1 MQTRYFPRFPQTM
14 QLASLCW
21 LGASLASAQIT
32 ESPPASA
39 PIPVKDIAVSGQL
52 GEEKAQLTI
61 TANLLERREKKDR
74 PLYTVR
80 VQREIHISN
89 TMLRSH
95 RKITFQ
101 QVQGE
106 LDTVTLGWPGKTW
119 PTRVT
124 GAGLK
129 SWSIRS
135 ANRAEDSNKR
145 VQSKE
150 TQGDVEVEGSKER
163 LRGEADKRQATLLIL
178 QFETPE
184 SEESKEAGKGEAQ
197 PFDSRS
203 VTIETEVEIDRLPFE
218 FPLRGLEFEFPTL
231 SSGEI
236 RLEASSDLAVNV
248 AAADGLIPV
257 VQAESKPLQLSEQ
270 SAREFRFFGRGYRAS
285 VGVRPRDPDALRVV
299 LTQLNIEGR
308 HDEHSLSFQVSATA
322 ATKNP
327 RGARRLLLGGQTA
340 ITKLSLPEDC
350 SVHLESEGYVLHLDR
365 PGSYPVAFEFV
376 AKIEETDG
384 WQKAGFRLPAAALL
398 PLHLSGFDEATE
410 FQLSNGGSVESAETG
425 FQTFLPADGL
435 ATLAWRSLQ
444 EEKSSKLFYNTESRA
459 IVRIG
464 TGVMRQNISTMVTV
478 MQGELNRLQFSVAGA
493 GEITRVTT
501 PDILSWEASPT
512 DDPQI
517 QELTI
522 LFSRAQTE
530 SCEIDI
536 STLSTLGAF
545 PLETQPVRITP
556 QGAVRHHGWIEVVN
570 EGAVRLDIVNTL
582 GLSRVSPKNEA
593 ADLEN
598 EGRQAYP
605 SQRFAFRHS
614 STEYGLTA
622 QVDDIQPEITASAL
636 LSYHLGHEQT
646 RIEADL
652 DLEIREAPIRRYVVR
667 IPADYAA
674 AEVQS
679 HGLADFFI
687 APTENDE
694 ESEIRLEFGRPVFGR
709 QQVKLRL
716 EKNEALEGNQWTL
729 GKVAPQSTRQLRG
742 HIGVSSVRGF
752 RMAPDTFS
760 GVSEIA
766 AVYFPKQTE
775 GLQAAFRITEAD
787 WSIRM
792 NTDPIPQAVQADCT
806 HLYTIGNGL
815 VYGSSLIQFAISGA
829 PVDSFPFTVPEEY
842 QNVEFTGEEV
852 RNWSQ
857 TDAGYEVVLQSPRIG
872 PYTLLVS
879 YERPFQEESDTLNA
893 TGAFPRNAASERGT
907 IILSSDRQIQLDA
920 EEASNQLIRLA
931 PEELSPEHRL
941 LLIQPVLAVFQY
953 RQRPFS
959 LNLGLSTL
967 NEGSSVKQ
975 VADRAEIQTRVSQ
988 DGQTVTSAKYY
999 IKSTGSP
1006 HFQLTLPPG
1015 SELWSAHVDGQK
1027 VIPIAANNA
1036 SWIPLRP
1043 ETDAGRLR
1051 LVEIRMASSSLTA
1064 SPIQIA
1070 LPQLT
1075 VPMLYSKWRLEAA
1088 PRQKLRYLE
1097 GSLLSEQFEG
1107 QSNGFHQ
1114 LRQLFSGRGPWPS
1127 NALVQLIGAA
1137 ALLALAVLV
1146 FRLSRQDRIRNF
1158 PWRRLAAIAVGALAL
1173 LVGVLVITAVTLQ
1186 TLRQLPPLQRD
1197 LEFDFSLTLPGQTA
1211 SAVVENRPMDFL
1223 FRDAALYGWPLIL
1236 VVLIFG
1242 YSKIMMPASYRP
1254 YVELV
1259 VWLLIFFAT
1268 FSWPKGGPVALLL
1281 MFAFLLRYFAL
1292 PSMLAARR
1300 AGKRPSPGPKTATLT
1315 AFLLLG
1321 HPAAFSSESTPA
1333 GELPSARA
1341 IPDRVEQQIQIE
1353 DGFASGQVEI
1363 WWNAREGET
1372 ISLLRPPGVLT
1383 RISLNS
1389 DSAKLSETDSQAPE
1403 VILVALQG
1411 GEQTVQF
1418 DYQVPVK
1425 QSSESPSE
1433 FQIPTQH
1440 GLVNRI
1446 QIALDEPNA
1455 ELIVPQAIAIAR
1467 AGGDS
1472 SYNMS
1477 EDEYG
1482 NPILIAPAAVNGYYS
1497 RWTVIP
1503 QPVNGIQIQ
1512 WQPRRRNRSEETPV
1526 YFAELITL
1534 LIPSSGLI
1542 EGFHDVAIRPAQGEV
1557 SQIQLLAPAKIA
1569 INDVWSPDLSQWR
1582 FEPEN
1587 GLLKIDLGKPQ
1598 SKPFLVRIRSQW
1610 IAAPLPCTAELSFPA
1625 VEGVS
1630 GQVGAIGVAA
1640 GNEVQIKEIIPDGL
1654 APMDPQDFPS
1664 TLLELCRD
1672 QFPDA
1677 GIRRAFRY
1685 SQPSSAAL
1693 TLSAEPVEPH
1703 VAVTTNERLSIGKD
1717 RTLLATTIDAQIS
1730 RAGVFHLRFALPE
1743 GMNVDSV
1750 SGNQL
1755 SHWTE
1760 ASDNGAKTIT
1770 LHLKQKRLGALRFDV
1785 TLSGPGISLS
1795 ETWTAPKIALREADR
1810 QRGQLLIV
1818 PEQGVRLQPT
1828 TRDNVSPID
1837 PRTRGLS
1844 ANGAQAFDLLNR
1856 NWNLVFR
1863 IEQVD
1868 PWIEVSSLQDALFT
1882 EGKVDVAVFLDFRIK
1897 NTAVNS
1903 IRLAL
1908 PSAANNVRFEGDHV
1922 ADAVSTPP
1930 QNAAD
1935 HAEWTVRLQRR
1946 VIGNCHL
1953 VLTYQES
1960 LPEGD
1965 TPFPLQGAIVQNAN
1979 LQRSFLALRTQ
1990 GRLQIALPSLPESLY
2005 HTDWHNVPRSLRR
2018 RLPDSLT
2025 PEHSFRAVSADFQLP
2040 IAVSRRQIT
2049 PTLAAQVS
2057 RFQLATIV
2065 SQNGSILTQADIHL
2079 LPGSKRSLEITLPP
2093 NSQFWFARVNERT
2106 VSAFENG
2113 EQLLIPLGQNPLP
2126 TGQTRV
2132 QVCFQAAPAQS
2143 TPKRLDALLKSL
2155 NLDLPADSVTWTV
2168 YLDRQ
2173 WKLTDWDGD
2182 LQLIESQTVSPP
2194 RSSKLEDY
2202 LSQETARQRHRA
2214 QEAEAFLQQGNQLLQ
2229 QGDED
2234 QAQFAFQNAFYL
2246 TPHDAAFNED
2256 ARVQLKTLKT
2266 RQAMAGITVQQNKRS
2281 GALENRAI
2289 TQSDRKLSAQ
2299 EVLKQ
2304 TNPADEN
2311 TLLNLANRLVQQQ
2324 EETAAAPQGFD
2335 LTLPKQGQKLQFLK
2349 SVQVESLNKI
2359 SLRIQARSASRS
2371 NSIPFIALIT
2381 AAALAATYLASLRNR
2396 KKPSPSTQKENA

>member
-1 MQTRYFPRFPQTM
+1 MQTRYFPRFPQTTR
-14 QLASLCW
+14 LASLCW
-21 LGASLASAQIT
+21 LGTALASAQIAEPPP
-32 ESPPASA
+32 ES
-39 PIPVKDIAVSGQL
+39 IPVKDIAVSGQL

-61 TANLLERREKKDR
+61 TANLLEHKEKKDR

-80 VQREIHISN
+80 VQREIHVDDAV
-89 TMLRSH
+89 LRSR

-101 QVQGE
+101 RVQGE
-106 LDTVTLGWPGKTW
+106 LNTVAFGWPGKTW
-119 PTRVT
+119 PTRVA

-135 ANRAEDSNKR
+135 ANRAEDSNR
-145 VQSKE
+145 AQSKE
-150 TQGDVEVEGSKER
+150 TQGVIEGEIVEKRLEKES
-163 LRGEADKRQATLLIL
+163 DNQQAKLLIL
-178 QFETPE
+178 QFETPKN
-184 SEESKEAGKGEAQ
+184 KEARDGEAQ
-197 PFDSRS
+197 PADSRE
-203 VTIETEVEIDRLPFE
+203 VIIETEVEIDRLPYE
-218 FPLRGLEFEFPTL
+218 FPLHGLEFEFPAL

-236 RLEASSDLAVNV
+236 RIEARSDLAVNIAKV
-248 AAADGLIPV
+248 EGLIPV

-270 SAREFRFFGRGYRAS
+270 SAMEFRFLGSGYRAK

-322 ATKNP
+322 ATKNS
-327 RGARRLLLGGQTA
+327 RGASRLLLGGQTA
-340 ITKLSLPEDC
+340 ITKLSLPESC
-350 SVHLESEGYVLHLDR
+350 SVRLESEGYVLRLER

-376 AKIEETDG
+376 AKIEEIDG

-410 FQLSNGGSVESAETG
+410 FQLSNGVSVEAAETG
-425 FQTFLPADGL
+425 FQTFLPADGRT
-435 ATLAWRSLQ
+435 TLAWRFLQ

-464 TGVMRQNISTMVTV
+464 TGVMRQNSSTMVTV
-478 MQGELNRLQFSVAGA
+478 MQGELSRLPFNVAGA
-493 GEITRVTT
+493 GEITRVTA

-530 SCEIDI
+530 SCEINI

-570 EGAVRLDIVNTL
+570 EGAVRLDIVSTL
-582 GLSRVSPKNEA
+582 GLSRVSPKNKA
-593 ADLEN
+593 ADSEN

-636 LSYHLGHEQT
+636 LWYHLGHEQT

-667 IPADYAA
+667 VPADYAA
-674 AEVQS
+674 VEVQS

-687 APTENDE
+687 APTENAE

-716 EKNEALEGNQWTL
+716 EKNEALEGNQWIL

-792 NTDPIPQAVQADCT
+792 NADTIPQAVQADCT

-829 PVDSFPFTVPEEY
+829 PVDSFPFAVPEEY

-879 YERPFQEESDTLNA
+879 YERPFKEESDTLNA
-893 TGAFPRNAASERGT
+893 TGAFPLNAARERGT
-907 IILSSDRQIQLDA
+907 IILSSNRQIQLDA
-920 EEASNQLIRLA
+920 EEAPNQLIRLA

-941 LLIQPVLAVFQY
+941 LLSQPVLAVFQY
-953 RQRPFS
+953 RQRPFN

-999 IKSTGSP
+999 VKSTGSP
-1006 HFQLTLPPG
+1006 HFQLTLPPD
-1015 SELWSAHVDGQK
+1015 SRLWSARVDGQK

-1043 ETDAGRLR
+1043 EADAGRLR
-1051 LVEIRMASSSLTA
+1051 LVEIRIA
-1064 SPIQIA
+1064 SPSFAVSPVQVA

-1097 GSLLSEQFEG
+1097 GSLLSEQSEG
-1107 QSNGFHQ
+1107 RSNGFRQ
-1114 LRQLFSGRGPWPS
+1114 LRQLFSGRGPWPP
-1127 NALVQLIGAA
+1127 NALIQLAGAA
-1137 ALLALAVLV
+1137 ALLALAILV

-1158 PWRRLAAIAVGALAL
+1158 PWRRLAATAVGVLAL
-1173 LVGVLVITAVTLQ
+1173 LVGVLVIAAVTLQ
-1186 TLRQLPPLQRD
+1186 TLRQLPPPQRD

-1211 SAVVENRPMDFL
+1211 YAVVENRPMDFL
-1223 FRDAALYGWPLIL
+1223 FRDAALYGWPLVL
-1236 VVLIFG
+1236 AALIFG
-1242 YSKIMMPASYRP
+1242 YSKIKMPAPYRP
-1254 YVELV
+1254 YAELA

-1281 MFAFLLRYFAL
+1281 IFAFLLRHFAL
-1292 PSMLAARR
+1292 PPLLASRQ
-1300 AGKRPSPGPKTATLT
+1300 AGKRSSSGPATATLT
-1315 AFLLLG
+1315 AFFLLG
-1321 HPAAFSSESTPA
+1321 HPTAFSSESAPA
-1333 GELPSARA
+1333 GQLPTDRA

-1353 DGFASGQVEI
+1353 DGFASGQVELR
-1363 WWNAREGET
+1363 WNARAGET
-1372 ISLLRPPGVLT
+1372 IPLLRTPGVLT

-1389 DSAKLSETDSQAPE
+1389 DGAKLSETRSQAPE
-1403 VILVALQG
+1403 VILIALRDG
-1411 GEQTVQF
+1411 LQTVQF

-1425 QSSESPSE
+1425 QSSDAPSE
-1433 FQIPTQH
+1433 FTLPTQH

-1446 QIALDEPNA
+1446 QIALAETNA
-1455 ELIVPQAIAIAR
+1455 DLIVPQAIAV
-1467 AGGDS
+1467 
-1472 SYNMS
+1472 
-1477 EDEYG
+1477 
-1482 NPILIAPAAVNGYYS
+1482 APAAEAGPYS

-1534 LIPSSGLI
+1534 IVPSSGLI
-1542 EGFHDVAIRPAQGEV
+1542 EGFHDVAVRPAQGEV
-1557 SQIQLLAPAKIA
+1557 SQIHLLAPPKIA
-1569 INDVWSPDLSQWR
+1569 INDVWSPYLSQWR

-1587 GLLKIDLGKPQ
+1587 GLLKIDFDKPQ

-1610 IAAPLPCTAELSFPA
+1610 IAAPLPYTAELSFPA

-1693 TLSAEPVEPH
+1693 TLSAEPVQPH
-1703 VAVTTNERLSIGKD
+1703 VAVTTNERLSIGED

-1730 RAGVFHLRFALPE
+1730 RAGVFHLRFTLPS

-1760 ASDNGAKTIT
+1760 SSDNGAKTIT
-1770 LHLKQKRLGALRFDV
+1770 LHLKRKRLGALRFDV

-1837 PRTRGLS
+1837 PRTLGLS

-1863 IEQVD
+1863 IEQVA

-1882 EGKVDVAVFLDFRIK
+1882 EGKIDVAVFLDFRIK

-1908 PSAANNVRFEGDHV
+1908 PNAANNVRFEGDHV

-1935 HAEWTVRLQRR
+1935 RVEWTVRLQRR
-1946 VIGNCHL
+1946 VIGNCRL
-1953 VLTYQES
+1953 VLTYQRS
-1960 LPEGD
+1960 LPED
-1965 TPFPLQGAIVQNAN
+1965 DDPFPLQGAIVQNAN
-1979 LQRSFLALRTQ
+1979 LQRSFLALRNQ
-1990 GRLQIALPSLPESLY
+1990 GRLQITLPSLTESLY
-2005 HTDWHNVPRSLRR
+2005 HTDWHNVPRNLRR

-2025 PEHSFRAVSADFQLP
+2025 PEHSFRAVSADFQFPL
-2040 IAVSRRQIT
+2040 AVSRRQIT
-2049 PTLAAQVS
+2049 PTLAAQVN
-2057 RFQLATIV
+2057 RFHLATII

-2079 LPGSKRSLEITLPP
+2079 SPGSKRSLEITLPP

-2113 EQLLIPLGQNPLP
+2113 EKLLIPLGQNPLP

-2132 QVCFQAAPAQS
+2132 QVCFQATPAQS
-2143 TPKRLDALLKSL
+2143 TPKQLDALLKSL

-2173 WKLTDWDGD
+2173 WKLADWDGD
-2182 LQLIESQTVSPP
+2182 LQLIEFQAISP
-2194 RSSKLEDY
+2194 RLSSKLEDY
-2202 LSQETARQRHRA
+2202 LSQETARQQHRT

-2229 QGDED
+2229 QGEED

-2266 RQAMAGITVQQNKRS
+2266 RQAMAGITVQQSKQS

-2289 TQSDRKLSAQ
+2289 AQSDRKLSAQ

-2311 TLLNLANRLVQQQ
+2311 TLLNLANRLIQQQ
-2324 EETAAAPQGFD
+2324 DETAAAPQGFD

-2349 SVQVESLNKI
+2349 SVQVESLDKI
-2359 SLRIQARSASRS
+2359 SLRIQARAASRQTPF
-2371 NSIPFIALIT
+2371 PFIVLVVVGAV
-2381 AAALAATYLASLRNR
+2381 AATYLASLRNR
-2396 KKPSPSTQKENA
+2396 KKTRSFTQKGNA

>member
-1 MQTRYFPRFPQTM
+1 MQTRYFPRFHQATR
-14 QLASLCW
+14 LASLCW
-21 LGASLASAQIT
+21 LSASLASAQIA
-32 ESPPASA
+32 EPPPDSA

-61 TANLLERREKKDR
+61 TANLLERREKKYR

-80 VQREIHISN
+80 VQREIHVDEA
-89 TMLRSH
+89 MLRS
-95 RKITFQ
+95 RRRITFQ
-101 QVQGE
+101 RVQGE
-106 LDTVTLGWPGKTW
+106 LNTVALGWPGKTW
-119 PTRVT
+119 PTRVA

-135 ANRAEDSNKR
+135 ANRAEDSKR
-145 VQSKE
+145 AQSKE
-150 TQGDVEVEGSKER
+150 TQEVIEVESVEKR
-163 LRGEADKRQATLLIL
+163 LRKKADNQQAKLLIL

-184 SEESKEAGKGEAQ
+184 NEGSKEATKGEVQLA
-197 PFDSRS
+197 DSRE
-203 VTIETEVEIDRLPFE
+203 VIIETEEEIDRLPFE
-218 FPLRGLEFEFPTL
+218 FPLRGLEFEFPVL

-236 RLEASSDLAVNV
+236 RIEASADLAVNIANV
-248 AAADGLIPV
+248 EGLIPV
-257 VQAESKPLQLSEQ
+257 VQAELKPLQPSEQ
-270 SAREFRFFGRGYRAS
+270 SAREFRFLGSSYQAT
-285 VGVRPRDPDALRVV
+285 VGIRPRDPDALRVV

-322 ATKNP
+322 ATKNS
-327 RGARRLLLGGQTA
+327 RGARCLLLGGQTA
-340 ITKLSLPEDC
+340 ITKISLPNHC
-350 SVHLESEGYVLHLDR
+350 SVRLEPEGYVLRLER
-365 PGSYPVAFEFV
+365 SGSYPVAFEFV
-376 AKIEETDG
+376 AKIEESDG

-410 FQLSNGGSVESAETG
+410 FQLSNGGSVKSAETG
-425 FQTFLPADGL
+425 FQTFLPADGR
-435 ATLAWRSLQ
+435 ATLAWRFLQ

-464 TGVMRQNISTMVTV
+464 TGVMRQNSSTMVTV
-478 MQGELNRLQFSVAGA
+478 MQGELNRLQFNVAGD
-493 GEITRVTT
+493 GEITRVTA
-501 PDILSWEASPT
+501 PDILSWEASPM

-517 QELTI
+517 QELTV

-530 SCEIDI
+530 SCEINI

-545 PLETQPVRITP
+545 PLETQPVRIAP

-582 GLSRVSPKNEA
+582 GLSRVSPKNKA
-593 ADLEN
+593 ADSEN

-605 SQRFAFRHS
+605 SQHFAFRHS

-636 LSYHLGHEQT
+636 LLYHLGHEQT

-667 IPADYAA
+667 VPADYAA
-674 AEVQS
+674 VEVQS

-687 APTENDE
+687 APTENAE

-716 EKNEALEGNQWTL
+716 EKNEALEGNQWIL

-792 NTDPIPQAVQADCT
+792 NADPIPQAVQADCT

-829 PVDSFPFTVPEEY
+829 PVDSFSFSIPEEY

-857 TDAGYEVVLQSPRIG
+857 TDTGYEVVLQSPRIG

-893 TGAFPRNAASERGT
+893 AGAFPRNAASERGT
-907 IILSSDRQIQLDA
+907 IILSSNLQIQLDA
-920 EEASNQLIRLA
+920 EEVPNQLIRLA
-931 PEELSPEHRL
+931 PEELSSEHRL
-941 LLIQPVLAVFQY
+941 LLSQPVLAIFQY
-953 RQRPFS
+953 RQRPFD

-975 VADRAEIQTRVSQ
+975 VVDRAEIQTRVSQ

-999 IKSTGSP
+999 VKSTGSP
-1006 HFQLTLPPG
+1006 HFQLTLPPD
-1015 SELWSAHVDGQK
+1015 SRLWSARVDGQE
-1027 VIPIAANNA
+1027 VIPSAANNA

-1043 ETDAGRLR
+1043 EADAGRLR
-1051 LVEIRMASSSLTA
+1051 LVEIRIA
-1064 SPIQIA
+1064 SPSLATNPVQVA

-1075 VPMLYSKWRLEAA
+1075 VPMLYSKWRLKAA

-1097 GSLLSEQFEG
+1097 GSLLSEQFKG
-1107 QSNGFHQ
+1107 RSNGFRQ
-1114 LRQLFSGRGPWPS
+1114 IRQLFSGRGPWPP
-1127 NALVQLIGAA
+1127 NALVQLIGGA
-1137 ALLALAVLV
+1137 ALLALAILV
-1146 FRLSRQDRIRNF
+1146 FRLSRQARIRNF
-1158 PWRRLAAIAVGALAL
+1158 LWRRLAARSIGALAL
-1173 LVGVLVITAVTLQ
+1173 LVGVLVIAAVTLQ
-1186 TLRQLPPLQRD
+1186 TLRQLPPPQRD

-1211 SAVVENRPMDFL
+1211 YAVVENRQMDFL

-1236 VVLIFG
+1236 AALIFG
-1242 YSKIMMPASYRP
+1242 YSKIKMPAPYRSYA
-1254 YVELV
+1254 ELA
-1259 VWLLIFFAT
+1259 VWLLIFFST
-1268 FSWPKGGPVALLL
+1268 FSWPNGGPIALLL
-1281 MFAFLLRYFAL
+1281 IFAFLLRHFAL
-1292 PSMLAARR
+1292 PPLLASWQT
-1300 AGKRPSPGPKTATLT
+1300 GKRSSGPATATLT
-1315 AFLLLG
+1315 TFLLLG
-1321 HPAAFSSESTPA
+1321 HPAAFGGESASA
-1333 GELPSARA
+1333 GKLPSDRA
-1341 IPDRVEQQIQIE
+1341 IPDLVEQQIQIE
-1353 DGFASGQVEI
+1353 DGFASGQVEL
-1363 WWNAREGET
+1363 WWNARAGET

-1389 DSAKLSETDSQAPE
+1389 DGAKISETDSKTPE
-1403 VILVALQG
+1403 VILIALQDG
-1411 GEQTVQF
+1411 LQTVQF

-1425 QSSESPSE
+1425 QPSDAPSE
-1433 FQIPTQH
+1433 FDLPTQH

-1455 ELIVPQAIAIAR
+1455 ELIVPQAIAIATV
-1467 AGGDS
+1467 AGG

-1482 NPILIAPAAVNGYYS
+1482 NPILIAPAAEAGPYS

-1512 WQPRRRNRSEETPV
+1512 WQPRQRNRSEETPV

-1534 LIPSSGLI
+1534 LVPSSGLI
-1542 EGFHDVAIRPAQGEV
+1542 EGFHDVAVRPAQGEV
-1557 SQIQLLAPAKIA
+1557 SQIHLLAPPKIA
-1569 INDVWSPDLSQWR
+1569 INDVWSPALSQWR

-1587 GLLKIDLGKPQ
+1587 GLLKIDFGKPQ

-1610 IAAPLPCTAELSFPA
+1610 IAAPLPYTAELSFPA
-1625 VEGVS
+1625 LEGVS
-1630 GQVGAIGVAA
+1630 GQVGVVGVAA

-1654 APMDPQDFPS
+1654 APMDPQDFPP

-1693 TLSAEPVEPH
+1693 TLSAEPVQPH
-1703 VAVTTNERLSIGKD
+1703 VAVTTNERLSIGED

-1730 RAGVFHLRFALPE
+1730 RAGVFHLRFALPA

-1760 ASDNGAKTIT
+1760 SSDNGAKTIT

-1795 ETWTAPKIALREADR
+1795 KTWTAPKITLREADR

-1863 IEQVD
+1863 IEQVA
-1868 PWIEVSSLQDALFT
+1868 PWIEVSSLQDVLFT
-1882 EGKVDVAVFLDFRIK
+1882 EGKIDVAVFLDFRIK

-1922 ADAVSTPP
+1922 ADAVSIPP

-1935 HAEWTVRLQRR
+1935 RAEWIVRLQRR
-1946 VIGNCHL
+1946 VIGNCRL
-1953 VLTYQES
+1953 VLTYQRS
-1960 LPEGD
+1960 LPED
-1965 TPFPLQGAIVQNAN
+1965 DAPFPLQGAIVQNAN

-1990 GRLQIALPSLPESLY
+1990 GRLQITLPSLPESLY
-2005 HTDWHNVPRSLRR
+2005 RTDWHNVPRNLRR

-2040 IAVSRRQIT
+2040 LVVSRRQIT
-2049 PTLAAQVS
+2049 PTLAAQVN

-2079 LPGSKRSLEITLPP
+2079 SPGSKRSLEINLPP

-2106 VSAFENG
+2106 VSAFEND
-2113 EQLLIPLGQNPLP
+2113 EQLLIPLGQNPVP
-2126 TGQTRV
+2126 TGQTHV

-2143 TPKRLDALLKSL
+2143 TPKQLDALLKSL

-2173 WKLTDWDGD
+2173 WKLADWDGD
-2182 LQLIESQTVSPP
+2182 LQLVESQAISP
-2194 RSSKLEDY
+2194 RLSSKLEDY
-2202 LSQETARQRHRA
+2202 LSQETARQQHRA

-2229 QGDED
+2229 QGEED

-2266 RQAMAGITVQQNKRS
+2266 RQAMAGITVQQNRQS
-2281 GALENRAI
+2281 GAFGNRA
-2289 TQSDRKLSAQ
+2289 TAHSNRKLSAQ

-2324 EETAAAPQGFD
+2324 DETTAAPQGFD

-2349 SVQVESLNKI
+2349 SVQVESLDKI
-2359 SLRIQARSASRS
+2359 SLRIQARSASRQTPFPLIAII
-2371 NSIPFIALIT
+2371 SIVAF
-2381 AAALAATYLASLRNR
+2381 AATYLASLRQR
-2396 KKPSPSTQKENA
+2396 KKPRSSPQKENA

>member
-1 MQTRYFPRFPQTM
+1 MR
-14 QLASLCW
+14 LASLGW
-21 LGASLASAQIT
+21 LGAALAAVQIA
-32 ESPPASA
+32 EPPPE
-39 PIPVKDIAVSGQL
+39 PIPAKDIAVSGQL

-61 TANLLERREKKDR
+61 TANLLDRREKKDR
-74 PLYTVR
+74 PFYTGR
-80 VQREIHISN
+80 VEREIHVGAA
-89 TMLRSH
+89 MLRSL

-101 QVQGE
+101 RIQGE
-106 LDTVTLGWPGKTW
+106 LDTIALGWPDKTW

-124 GAGLK
+124 GTGLK
-129 SWSIRS
+129 SWSIRA
-135 ANRAEDSNKR
+135 ANHAEDSKR
-145 VQSKE
+145 GQSAE
-150 TQGDVEVEGSKER
+150 TQGVIEVERPEER
-163 LRGEADKRQATLLIL
+163 LETRQATWLIL
-178 QFETPE
+178 QFEPPE
-184 SEESKEAGKGEAQ
+184 RTEGEKPNPVES
-197 PFDSRS
+197 RN
-203 VTIETEVEIDRLPFE
+203 VIIETEEEMDRLPFA
-218 FPLRGLEFEFPTL
+218 FSLRGLEFEFPAL

-236 RLEASSDLAVNV
+236 RLVADSGLAMNIAEV
-248 AAADGLIPV
+248 DGLIPV
-257 VQAESKPLQLSEQ
+257 VETEPKPLRLSEQ
-270 SAREFRFFGRGYRAS
+270 SAMEFRFLGSGYRAK
-285 VGVRPRDPDALRVV
+285 VDIRPRDPDALRVV
-299 LTQLNIEGR
+299 LTQLKMEGR
-308 HDEHSLSFQVSATA
+308 HDEHSLSFQVAANA
-322 ATKNP
+322 ATRNP
-327 RGARRLLLGGQTA
+327 RGARCLLLGGPTA
-340 ITKLSLPEDC
+340 ITKLSLPDHC
-350 SVHLESEGYVLHLDR
+350 SVRLDPEGYMLRLER
-365 PGSYPVAFEFV
+365 PGSYPIAFEFV
-376 AKIEETDG
+376 AKIEESDG
-384 WQKAGFRLPAAALL
+384 WQKAGFRLPSAALL

-410 FQLSNGGSVESAETG
+410 FHLSNGGSVETAKTG
-425 FQTFLPADGL
+425 FQTFLPADGR
-435 ATLAWRSLQ
+435 ATLAWRFLQ

-464 TGVMRQNISTMVTV
+464 TGVMRQNSSTIVTV
-478 MQGELNRLQFSVAGA
+478 MQGELNRLQFRVAGA
-493 GEITRVTT
+493 GEITRVTA
-501 PDILSWEASPT
+501 PDILSWKALPT

-522 LFSRAQTE
+522 LFGRAQRE
-530 SCEIDI
+530 ACKIDI
-536 STLSTLGAF
+536 STLSTLGTF
-545 PLETQPVRITP
+545 PLETQPIRITP
-556 QGAVRHHGWIEVVN
+556 QGAVRHHGRIEVVN
-570 EGAVRLDIVNTL
+570 EGAVRLDIVHTL

-593 ADLEN
+593 ADSKN
-598 EGRQAYP
+598 QGRQAYP

-614 STEYGLTA
+614 STEYDLTA

-652 DLEIREAPIRRYVVR
+652 DLEIREAPIRRYVIR
-667 IPADYAA
+667 FPADYAV

-687 APTENDE
+687 ASTENDE
-694 ESEIRLEFGRPVFGR
+694 QSEIRLEFGPPAFGR

-716 EKNEALEGNQWTL
+716 EKNEALEGTLWNL
-729 GKVAPQSTRQLRG
+729 GKIAPQSTRQLRG

-792 NTDPIPQAVQADCT
+792 NADPIPQAVQADCT

-815 VYGSSLIQFAISGA
+815 VYGSSLVQFAISGA
-829 PVDSFPFTVPEEY
+829 PVDSFSFSIPEEY

-852 RNWSQ
+852 RNWNQ

-879 YERPFQEESDTLNA
+879 YERPFKEESDTLNA
-893 TGAFPRNAASERGT
+893 TGAFPRNTASERGT
-907 IILSSDRQIQLDA
+907 IILSSNRQIQLDA
-920 EEASNQLIRLA
+920 EDAPNQLIRLA

-941 LLIQPVLAVFQY
+941 LLSQPVLAVFQY
-953 RQRPFS
+953 RSRPFDF
-959 LNLGLSTL
+959 NLGLSTL

-999 IKSTGSP
+999 VKSTGSP

-1015 SELWSAHVDGQK
+1015 SDLWSARVDGQR
-1027 VIPIAANNA
+1027 VIPIAAENA

-1043 ETDAGRLR
+1043 KADAGRLR
-1051 LVEIRMASSSLTA
+1051 LVEIRMGQPSSLASS
-1064 SPIQIA
+1064 PVQVA

-1088 PRQKLRYLE
+1088 PHQKLRYLE
-1097 GSLLSEQFEG
+1097 GSLLPQQFEG
-1107 QSNGFHQ
+1107 ESNGLRQ
-1114 LRQLFSGRGPWPS
+1114 LRQLFSGRGPWPP
-1127 NALVQLIGAA
+1127 NALVQIIGATV
-1137 ALLALAVLV
+1137 LFVLAVLV
-1146 FRLSRQDRIRNF
+1146 FYLSLQARIRDF
-1158 PWRRLAAIAVGALAL
+1158 RWRRLAARSVGALAL
-1173 LVGVLVITAVTLQ
+1173 LVGILVIAAVALQ
-1186 TLRQLPPLQRD
+1186 TLRQLPPPQRD

-1211 SAVVENRPMDFL
+1211 YAVVENRPLDFL
-1223 FRDAALYGWPLIL
+1223 LRDAAVHGWPL
-1236 VVLIFG
+1236 VLAALLFG
-1242 YSKIMMPASYRP
+1242 YSRVKLPPAYRA
-1254 YVELV
+1254 YAELA
-1259 VWLLIFFAT
+1259 VWLLIFFAAL
-1268 FSWPKGGPVALLL
+1268 SWTKGGPIALLL
-1281 MFAFLLRYFAL
+1281 IFAFLLRRFAL
-1292 PSMLAARR
+1292 PPLLAARPE
-1300 AGKRPSPGPKTATLT
+1300 GKKPSSGSGTAALT
-1315 AFLLLG
+1315 AFLLLS
-1321 HPAAFSSESTPA
+1321 HSTAFGGESAP
-1333 GELPSARA
+1333 LDKWPSDRS

-1363 WWNAREGET
+1363 QWDARAGET

-1389 DSAKLSETDSQAPE
+1389 DGAKLSETASQAPE
-1403 VILVALQG
+1403 AILMALRDG
-1411 GEQTVQF
+1411 LQTVQF

-1425 QSSESPSE
+1425 QPPTAPAE
-1433 FQIPTQH
+1433 FEIPTQH

-1455 ELIVPQAIAIAR
+1455 ELIVPQAIAIA
-1467 AGGDS
+1467 
-1472 SYNMS
+1472 
-1477 EDEYG
+1477 
-1482 NPILIAPAAVNGYYS
+1482 PAAGDGPYS
-1497 RWTVIP
+1497 RWSVIP

-1512 WQPRRRNRSEETPV
+1512 WQPRQRNRSEETPV
-1526 YFAELITL
+1526 YFAELTTL
-1534 LIPSSGLI
+1534 LVPSSGLI
-1542 EGFHDVAIRPAQGEV
+1542 EGFHDIAIRPAQGEV
-1557 SQIQLLAPAKIA
+1557 SQIHLSVPPKIA
-1569 INDVWSPDLSQWR
+1569 INDVLSPNLSQWR

-1587 GLLKIDLGKPQ
+1587 GRLKIDLSKPQ
-1598 SKPFLVRIRSQW
+1598 SQPFLIRIRSQW
-1610 IAAPLPCTAELSFPA
+1610 IAAPLPYTVDLSFPA

-1630 GQVGAIGVAA
+1630 GQVGAIGLAA
-1640 GNEVQIKEIIPDGL
+1640 GNEVQIKEIIPDRL

-1685 SQPSSAAL
+1685 GQPSLASL
-1693 TLSAEPVEPH
+1693 TLSAEPVAPH
-1703 VAVTTNERLSIGKD
+1703 VAVTTNERLSIGED
-1717 RTLLATTIDAQIS
+1717 RTLLATAVDAQIS
-1730 RAGVFHLRFALPE
+1730 RAGVFHLSFALPA

-1760 ASDNGAKTIT
+1760 ASHNGAKIVT

-1795 ETWTAPKIALREADR
+1795 ETWTAPKIAIREADR

-1837 PRTRGLS
+1837 PRTRGIS

-1863 IEQVD
+1863 IEQVA
-1868 PWIEVSSLQDALFT
+1868 PWIEVSSIQDALFT
-1882 EGKVDVAVFLDFRIK
+1882 EGKIDVAIFLDFRIK

-1903 IRLAL
+1903 FRIAL
-1908 PSAANNVRFEGDHV
+1908 PIAANNVRFEGDHV

-1935 HAEWTVRLQRR
+1935 RAEWIIRLQRR
-1946 VIGNCHL
+1946 VIGNCRL
-1953 VLTYQES
+1953 ALTYQSS
-1960 LPEGD
+1960 LPEGND
-1965 TPFPLQGAIVQNAN
+1965 PFPLQGAVIQNAN

-1990 GRLQIALPSLPESLY
+1990 GRLQIALPPLSESLY
-2005 HTDWHNVPRSLRR
+2005 RTDWHNVPRSLRR
-2018 RLPDSLT
+2018 RLPDGLT
-2025 PEHSFRAVSADFQLP
+2025 AEHSFRAVSADFQLP
-2040 IAVSRRQIT
+2040 VVVSRRQIT
-2049 PTLAAQVS
+2049 PTLAAQVN
-2057 RFQLATIV
+2057 RFDLVTII
-2065 SQNGSILTQADIHL
+2065 SQNGSILTQADIRL
-2079 LPGSKRSLEITLPP
+2079 LAGSKRSLEITLPP
-2093 NSQFWFARVNERT
+2093 NSQFWFARVNGRT
-2106 VSAFENG
+2106 VSAFDNG
-2113 EQLLIPLGQNPLP
+2113 EGLLIPLGQNPAA
-2126 TGQTRV
+2126 GQTHV

-2143 TPKRLDALLKSL
+2143 TTKSLDALLKSL

-2173 WKLTDWDGD
+2173 WNLADWDGD
-2182 LQLIESQTVSPP
+2182 LQLIESQAISPR
-2194 RSSKLEDY
+2194 RSSGLKDY

-2266 RQAMAGITVQQNKRS
+2266 RQAMAGITVQQNKQS
-2281 GALENRAI
+2281 GAFGNRAVA
-2289 TQSDRKLSAQ
+2289 QSGRKLSAQ

-2324 EETAAAPQGFD
+2324 EEAAAAPQGFD

-2349 SVQVESLNKI
+2349 SVQVESLDKI
-2359 SLRIQARSASRS
+2359 SLRIQARSASRPT
-2371 NSIPFIALIT
+2371 PFPLIAIISVI
-2381 AAALAATYLASLRNR
+2381 AFAATSFASFR
-2396 KKPSPSTQKENA
+2396 KRKNPSPAS

>member
-14 QLASLCW
+14 RLASLCW
-21 LGASLASAQIT
+21 LGASLASSQIA
-32 ESPPASA
+32 EPPPASSD

-52 GEEKAQLTI
+52 GEKKAQLTI
-61 TANLLERREKKDR
+61 TANLPERREKKDR
-74 PLYTVR
+74 SLYTVR
-80 VQREIHISN
+80 VQREIHVDDA
-89 TMLRSH
+89 MLRS
-95 RKITFQ
+95 RRQITFQ
-101 QVQGE
+101 RVQGE
-106 LDTVTLGWPGKTW
+106 LNTVALGWPGKTW
-119 PTRVT
+119 PTRV
-124 GAGLK
+124 AGTELK

-135 ANRAEDSNKR
+135 ANHAEDSKR
-145 VQSKE
+145 AQSKE
-150 TQGDVEVEGSKER
+150 TQGDIKGESVEKR
-163 LRGEADKRQATLLIL
+163 LGKEADNQQAKLLIL

-184 SEESKEAGKGEAQ
+184 NKKAEEGEAQ
-197 PFDSRS
+197 SADSRE
-203 VTIETEVEIDRLPFE
+203 VIIETEVEIGRLPFE
-218 FPLRGLEFEFPTL
+218 FPLQGLGLEFPTL

-236 RLEASSDLAVNV
+236 RLEARSDLAVNV
-248 AAADGLIPV
+248 AEADGLIPV
-257 VQAESKPLQLSEQ
+257 VQADPKPLQLSEQ
-270 SAREFRFFGRGYRAS
+270 SAREFRFLGSGYWAKM
-285 VGVRPRDPDALRVV
+285 GVRPRDPDALRVV
-299 LTQLNIEGR
+299 LTQLNVEGR
-308 HDEHSLSFQVSATA
+308 HDEHSLSFQVAATA
-322 ATKNP
+322 STKNP

-340 ITKLSLPEDC
+340 ITKLSLPDGC
-350 SVHLESEGYVLHLDR
+350 SARLESEGYVLRLER
-365 PGSYPVAFEFV
+365 PGSYPIAFEFV
-376 AKIEETDG
+376 AKIEESDG
-384 WQKAGFRLPAAALL
+384 WQRAGFRLLAAALL

-410 FQLSNGGSVESAETG
+410 FRLSNGGSVEAAEAG
-425 FQTFLPADGL
+425 FQTFLSADGR
-435 ATLAWRSLQ
+435 ATLAWRFLQ

-464 TGVMRQNISTMVTV
+464 TGVMRQNSSTMVTI
-478 MQGELNRLQFSVAGA
+478 MQGELSRLQFNVAGD
-493 GEITRVTT
+493 GEITRVTA

-517 QELTI
+517 QVLTI
-522 LFSRAQTE
+522 LFSRPQTE
-530 SCEIDI
+530 SCEIRI
-536 STLSTLGAF
+536 STLSTLGTF
-545 PLETQPVRITP
+545 PLETRPVRITP

-582 GLSRVSPKNEA
+582 GLSRVSPENEA
-593 ADLEN
+593 ADSEG

-622 QVDDIQPEITASAL
+622 QVDDIQPEITASTL

-667 IPADYAA
+667 VPADYAA
-674 AEVQS
+674 VEVQS
-679 HGLADFFI
+679 HGLSDFFI
-687 APTENDE
+687 AATEDAE

-709 QQVKLRL
+709 QQVRLRL
-716 EKNEALEGNQWTL
+716 EKNEALEGNQWSL
-729 GKVAPQSTRQLRG
+729 GKVASQSTRQLRG

-792 NTDPIPQAVQADCT
+792 NADPIPQAVQADCT

-829 PVDSFPFTVPEEY
+829 PVDSFPFAVPEEY

-852 RNWSQ
+852 RNWIQ
-857 TDAGYEVVLQSPRIG
+857 TDAGYEVVLQAPRIG

-893 TGAFPRNAASERGT
+893 TGAFPSNAASERGT
-907 IILSSDRQIQLDA
+907 IILSSNRQIQLDA
-920 EEASNQLIRLA
+920 EEAPNQLIRLA

-941 LLIQPVLAVFQY
+941 LLSQPVLAVFQY
-953 RQRPFS
+953 RQRPFD

-967 NEGSSVKQ
+967 SEGSSVKQ
-975 VADRAEIQTRVSQ
+975 VVDRAEIQTRVSQ

-999 IKSTGSP
+999 VKSTGSP
-1006 HFQLTLPPG
+1006 HFQLTLPPD
-1015 SELWSAHVDGQK
+1015 SRLWSARVDGQI
-1027 VIPIAANNA
+1027 VNPLATENA

-1043 ETDAGRLR
+1043 EADAGRLR
-1051 LVEIRMASSSLTA
+1051 LVEVRIA
-1064 SPIQIA
+1064 SPSLAASPVQVA
-1070 LPQLT
+1070 PPQLT
-1075 VPMLYSKWRLEAA
+1075 VPTLYSKWRLESA

-1107 QSNGFHQ
+1107 RSNGFRQ
-1114 LRQLFSGRGPWPS
+1114 LCQLFSGGGPWPPT
-1127 NALVQLIGAA
+1127 ALTQFAAAA
-1137 ALLALAVLV
+1137 ALLALAILV

-1158 PWRRLAAIAVGALAL
+1158 PWRRLAARSISALAL
-1173 LVGVLVITAVTLQ
+1173 LVGVLVIAAVTLQ
-1186 TLRQLPPLQRD
+1186 TLRQLPPPPSD
-1197 LEFDFSLTLPGQTA
+1197 LEFDFSLILPGQTA
-1211 SAVVENRPMDFL
+1211 YAVVENRPMDFL
-1223 FRDAALYGWPLIL
+1223 FRDAALYGWPLVL
-1236 VVLIFG
+1236 AALIFG
-1242 YSKIMMPASYRP
+1242 YSKIKMPAPYRP
-1254 YVELV
+1254 YAELA

-1281 MFAFLLRYFAL
+1281 IFAFLLRHFAL
-1292 PSMLAARR
+1292 PPLSTSRQ
-1300 AGKRPSPGPKTATLT
+1300 AGKRPSPSPATATLT

-1321 HPAAFSSESTPA
+1321 HSAVFGSESA
-1333 GELPSARA
+1333 SADPLSSNRA

-1353 DGFASGQVEI
+1353 GGFASGQVELR
-1363 WWNAREGET
+1363 WNARAGET
-1372 ISLLRPPGVLT
+1372 IPLLRTPGVLT

-1389 DSAKLSETDSQAPE
+1389 DGAKLSETASQAPE
-1403 VILVALQG
+1403 VILIALRDG
-1411 GEQTVQF
+1411 PQTVQF

-1425 QSSESPSE
+1425 QSSNAPSQFE
-1433 FQIPTQH
+1433 LPTQH

-1455 ELIVPQAIAIAR
+1455 ELIVPQAIAV
-1467 AGGDS
+1467 
-1472 SYNMS
+1472 
-1477 EDEYG
+1477 
-1482 NPILIAPAAVNGYYS
+1482 APAADASPYS

-1534 LIPSSGLI
+1534 LVPSSGLI

-1557 SQIQLLAPAKIA
+1557 SQIHLLAPSKIA

-1610 IAAPLPCTAELSFPA
+1610 IAAPLPYTAELSFPA

-1630 GQVGAIGVAA
+1630 GQVGVVGVAA

-1685 SQPSSAAL
+1685 GRPSSAAL
-1693 TLSAEPVEPH
+1693 TLSAESVEPH
-1703 VAVTTNERLSIGKD
+1703 VAVTTNERLSIGED

-1730 RAGVFHLRFALPE
+1730 RAGVFHLRFALPA

-1760 ASDNGAKTIT
+1760 SSDNGAKTIT
-1770 LHLKQKRLGALRFDV
+1770 LHLKQKQLGALRFDV

-1795 ETWTAPKIALREADR
+1795 ETWTAPKITLREADR

-1863 IEQVD
+1863 IEQVA

-1882 EGKVDVAVFLDFRIK
+1882 EGKIDVAVFLDFRIK

-1922 ADAVSTPP
+1922 ADAISTPP
-1930 QNAAD
+1930 QNTAD
-1935 HAEWTVRLQRR
+1935 RAEWTVRLQRR
-1946 VIGNCHL
+1946 VIGNSRL
-1953 VLTYQES
+1953 VLTYQRS
-1960 LPEGD
+1960 LPED
-1965 TPFPLQGAIVQNAN
+1965 DDPFPLQGAIVQNAN

-1990 GRLQIALPSLPESLY
+1990 GRLQITLPSLPESLY
-2005 HTDWHNVPRSLRR
+2005 RTDWHNVPRNLRR

-2025 PEHSFRAVSADFQLP
+2025 PEHGFRAVSADFQLP
-2040 IAVSRRQIT
+2040 LVVSRRQIT
-2049 PTLAAQVS
+2049 PTLAAQVN
-2057 RFQLATIV
+2057 RFHLATIV

-2079 LPGSKRSLEITLPP
+2079 SPGSKRSLEITLPP
-2093 NSQFWFARVNERT
+2093 DSQFWFARVNERT

-2143 TPKRLDALLKSL
+2143 TSKKLDALLKSL
-2155 NLDLPADSVTWTV
+2155 NLDLPADSVTWTI

-2173 WKLTDWDGD
+2173 WKLADWDGD
-2182 LQLIESQTVSPP
+2182 LQLIESQAVSP
-2194 RSSKLEDY
+2194 RHSSKLEDY

-2266 RQAMAGITVQQNKRS
+2266 RQAMAGITVQQNKQS

-2324 EETAAAPQGFD
+2324 DETAAAPQGFD

-2349 SVQVESLNKI
+2349 SVQVESLDKI
-2359 SLRIQARSASRS
+2359 SLRIQARSASRP
-2371 NSIPFIALIT
+2371 NSIPFIAVIT
-2381 AAALAATYLASLRNR
+2381 AAALAATYLASLRKR
-2396 KKPSPSTQKENA
+2396 KKPSPSPQKENT

>member
-1 MQTRYFPRFPQTM
+1 MQTRYFPRFPQTTR
-14 QLASLCW
+14 LASLCW
-21 LGASLASAQIT
+21 LGASLASAQIA
-32 ESPPASA
+32 EPPPASD
-39 PIPVKDIAVSGQL
+39 PIPVKDIAVSGRL
-52 GEEKAQLTI
+52 GEETAQLTI
-61 TANLLERREKKDR
+61 TANLLERPEKKER
-74 PLYTVR
+74 LLYTVR
-80 VQREIHISN
+80 VQREIHVDAA
-89 TMLRSH
+89 MLRSR

-101 QVQGE
+101 RVQGE

-129 SWSIRS
+129 SWSIQS
-135 ANRAEDSNKR
+135 ANRAEDSKR
-145 VQSKE
+145 MRSKAI
-150 TQGDVEVEGSKER
+150 QGDVKVERPEER
-163 LRGEADKRQATLLIL
+163 LGEEADKRQATLLIL

-184 SEESKEAGKGEAQ
+184 NEESEEAEEGETQ
-197 PFDSRS
+197 PAESRS

-218 FPLRGLEFEFPTL
+218 FPLRGLELEFPAL

-257 VQAESKPLQLSEQ
+257 VQAESKPSQLSEQ
-270 SAREFRFFGRGYRAS
+270 SAREFRFLGSGYGARI
-285 VGVRPRDPDALRVV
+285 GIRPRDPDALRVV

-322 ATKNP
+322 ATENS

-340 ITKLSLPEDC
+340 ITKLSLPEGC
-350 SVHLESEGYVLHLDR
+350 SVRLESEGYVLWLER

-376 AKIEETDG
+376 AKIEESDG
-384 WQKAGFRLPAAALL
+384 WRKAGFRLPAAALL

-410 FQLSNGGSVESAETG
+410 FQLSSGGFVESSETG
-425 FQTFLPADGL
+425 FQTFLPADGR
-435 ATLAWRSLQ
+435 AILAWRFLQ

-464 TGVMRQNISTMVTV
+464 TGVMRQSSSTIVTV
-478 MQGELNRLQFSVAGA
+478 MQGELSRLQSNVAGD
-493 GEITRVTT
+493 GEITRVTA

-530 SCEIDI
+530 SCKIDI
-536 STLSTLGAF
+536 STLSTLGTF

-593 ADLEN
+593 ADSEN

-667 IPADYAA
+667 VPADYAA
-674 AEVQS
+674 VEVQS

-687 APTENDE
+687 APTENAE
-694 ESEIRLEFGRPVFGR
+694 ESEIRLEFGRPAFGR

-716 EKNEALEGNQWTL
+716 EKNKALEGNQWSL
-729 GKVAPQSTRQLRG
+729 GRVAPQSTRQLRG

-792 NTDPIPQAVQADCT
+792 NADPIPQAVQADCT

-829 PVDSFPFTVPEEY
+829 PVDSFLFAVPEEY

-879 YERPFQEESDTLNA
+879 YERPFKEESDTLNA
-893 TGAFPRNAASERGT
+893 AGAFPRNAARERGT
-907 IILSSDRQIQLDA
+907 IILSSNRQIQLDA
-920 EEASNQLIRLA
+920 EEVPNQLIRLA

-941 LLIQPVLAVFQY
+941 LLSQPVLAIFQY
-953 RQRPFS
+953 RQRPFN

-999 IKSTGSP
+999 VKSTGSP
-1006 HFQLTLPPG
+1006 HFQLTLPPD
-1015 SELWSAHVDGQK
+1015 SELWSARVDGQK

-1036 SWIPLRP
+1036 SWIPLRS
-1043 ETDAGRLR
+1043 EADAGRLR
-1051 LVEIRMASSSLTA
+1051 LVEIRTA
-1064 SPIQIA
+1064 SPSRAASPVQVA

-1097 GSLLSEQFEG
+1097 GSLLSEQFG
-1107 QSNGFHQ
+1107 GRSNGFRQ
-1114 LRQLFSGRGPWPS
+1114 ILQLFSGRGPWPPK
-1127 NALVQLIGAA
+1127 ALVQLAGAA
-1137 ALLALAVLV
+1137 VLLALAILV
-1146 FRLSRQDRIRNF
+1146 FRLSLQARIRDF
-1158 PWRRLAAIAVGALAL
+1158 PWRRLAARSVGALAF
-1173 LVGVLVITAVTLQ
+1173 LVGVLVIAAVTLQ
-1186 TLRQLPPLQRD
+1186 TLRQLPPPQRD

-1211 SAVVENRPMDFL
+1211 YAVVENRPMDFL
-1223 FRDAALYGWPLIL
+1223 FRDAALYGWPLVL
-1236 VVLIFG
+1236 AALIFG
-1242 YSKIMMPASYRP
+1242 YSKIKMPTPYRP
-1254 YVELV
+1254 YAELA
-1259 VWLLIFFAT
+1259 VWLLTFFAT
-1268 FSWPKGGPVALLL
+1268 LSWPKGGPVALLL
-1281 MFAFLLRYFAL
+1281 MVAFLLRHFAL
-1292 PSMLAARR
+1292 PPLLAALQ
-1300 AGKRPSPGPKTATLT
+1300 AGKRPSLGTATATLT

-1321 HPAAFSSESTPA
+1321 HSAAFSSESTPA
-1333 GELPSARA
+1333 EQLPSNRA

-1353 DGFASGQVEI
+1353 DGFASGQVELR
-1363 WWNAREGET
+1363 WNARAGET
-1372 ISLLRPPGVLT
+1372 IPLLRTPGVLT

-1389 DSAKLSETDSQAPE
+1389 EGAKLSETASQAPE
-1403 VILVALQG
+1403 VILIALRDG
-1411 GEQTVQF
+1411 RQTVQF
-1418 DYQVPVK
+1418 DYQIPVK
-1425 QSSESPSE
+1425 QSSDAPSE
-1433 FQIPTQH
+1433 FELPTQH
-1440 GLVNRI
+1440 GLINRI
-1446 QIALDEPNA
+1446 QITLDEPNA
-1455 ELIVPQAIAIAR
+1455 ELIVPQAIAIATV
-1467 AGGDS
+1467 AGG
-1472 SYNMS
+1472 SYNTS

-1482 NPILIAPAAVNGYYS
+1482 NPILIAPVDDDGSSS

-1503 QPVNGIQIQ
+1503 QPINGIQIQ

-1534 LIPSSGLI
+1534 LVPSSGLI
-1542 EGFHDVAIRPAQGEV
+1542 EGFHDVAVRPAQGEV
-1557 SQIQLLAPAKIA
+1557 SQIQLLAPPKIA

-1610 IAAPLPCTAELSFPA
+1610 IAAPLPYTAELSFPA

-1630 GQVGAIGVAA
+1630 GQVGAVGVAA
-1640 GNEVQIKEIIPDGL
+1640 GNEVQIQEIIPDGL

-1685 SQPSSAAL
+1685 SQPSSASL

-1703 VAVTTNERLSIGKD
+1703 VAVTTNERLSIGED

-1730 RAGVFHLRFALPE
+1730 RAGVFHLRFALPD

-1760 ASDNGAKTIT
+1760 ASDNGAKTVT

-1844 ANGAQAFDLLNR
+1844 AANGAQAFDLLNR

-1863 IEQVD
+1863 IEQVA

-1882 EGKVDVAVFLDFRIK
+1882 EGKIDVAVFLDFRIK

-1930 QNAAD
+1930 QNAANR
-1935 HAEWTVRLQRR
+1935 AEWTVRLQRR
-1946 VIGNCHL
+1946 VIGNCRL
-1953 VLTYQES
+1953 VLTYQRS
-1960 LPEGD
+1960 LPED
-1965 TPFPLQGAIVQNAN
+1965 DAPFPLQGAVVQNAN

-1990 GRLQIALPSLPESLY
+1990 GRLQITLPSLPESLY
-2005 HTDWHNVPRSLRR
+2005 RTDWHNVPRNLRR

-2025 PEHSFRAVSADFQLP
+2025 PEHGFRAVSADFQLP
-2040 IAVSRRQIT
+2040 LAVSRRQIT
-2049 PTLAAQVS
+2049 PTLAAQVN
-2057 RFQLATIV
+2057 RFHLATIV

-2079 LPGSKRSLEITLPP
+2079 SPGSKRSLEITLPP

-2132 QVCFQAAPAQS
+2132 QVCLQAAPAKS
-2143 TPKRLDALLKSL
+2143 TPKQLDALLKSL

-2173 WKLTDWDGD
+2173 WKLADWDGD
-2182 LQLIESQTVSPP
+2182 LQLIESQAFSP
-2194 RSSKLEDY
+2194 RLSSKLEDY

-2214 QEAEAFLQQGNQLLQ
+2214 QEAEAFLQRGNQLLQ
-2229 QGDED
+2229 QGEED

-2266 RQAMAGITVQQNKRS
+2266 RQAMAGITVQQNKQS
-2281 GALENRAI
+2281 GALEDRTIAH
-2289 TQSDRKLSAQ
+2289 SDRKLSAQ

-2324 EETAAAPQGFD
+2324 DETAAAPQGFD

-2349 SVQVESLNKI
+2349 SVQVESLDKI
-2359 SLRIQARSASRS
+2359 SLRIQASSASRS
-2371 NSIPFIALIT
+2371 NSIPFIVLIV

-2396 KKPSPSTQKENA
+2396 KRTSPSPQKENA

>member
-1 MQTRYFPRFPQTM
+1 MR
-14 QLASLCW
+14 LASLSC
-21 LGASLASAQIT
+21 LGAALATAQIA
-32 ESPPASA
+32 EPPPAT

-52 GEEKAQLTI
+52 GEKKAQLTI
-61 TANLLERREKKDR
+61 TANLLERREKKER
-74 PLYTVR
+74 SLHTVR
-80 VQREIHISN
+80 VEREIQVG
-89 TMLRSH
+89 TALLRSR

-101 QVQGE
+101 RVQGK
-106 LDTVTLGWPGKTW
+106 LDTVALGWPGKTW
-119 PTRVT
+119 PARVDGT
-124 GAGLK
+124 GLK
-129 SWSIRS
+129 SWSIRL
-135 ANRAEDSNKR
+135 ANHAEDPKR
-145 VQSKE
+145 KQSKE
-150 TQGDVEVEGSKER
+150 TERVIEKPEER
-163 LRGEADKRQATLLIL
+163 LTLLIL

-184 SEESKEAGKGEAQ
+184 NETPRNKESGEATESEAQ
-197 PFDSRS
+197 PADTRS

-218 FPLRGLEFEFPTL
+218 FPLQGLEYEFPTL

-236 RLEASSDLAVNV
+236 RIVADSELAMNV
-248 AAADGLIPV
+248 AETDGLIPV
-257 VQAESKPLQLSEQ
+257 VQAESKPLQPSEQ
-270 SAREFRFFGRGYRAS
+270 NTREFRFFGSGYRARL
-285 VGVRPRDPDALRVV
+285 GIHPRDTDALRVV

-340 ITKLSLPEDC
+340 ITKLSLPDGC
-350 SVHLESEGYVLHLDR
+350 SVRLESEGYVLGLER

-376 AKIEETDG
+376 AKIEEGDG

-398 PLHLSGFDEATE
+398 PLHLSGFDESTE
-410 FQLSNGGSVESAETG
+410 FQLSNGGSVEAAETG
-425 FQTFLPADGL
+425 FQTFLPADGR
-435 ATLAWRSLQ
+435 ATLAWRFLP

-464 TGVMRQNISTMVTV
+464 TGVMRQNSSTIVTV
-478 MQGELNRLQFSVAGA
+478 MQGELSRLQFNVAGD
-493 GEITRVTT
+493 GEITRVTA

-512 DDPQI
+512 DDPQV

-530 SCEIDI
+530 ACEINI
-536 STLSTLGAF
+536 STLSTLGTF
-545 PLETQPVRITP
+545 PLETHPVRITP
-556 QGAVRHHGWIEVVN
+556 QGAVRHHGQIEVVN
-570 EGAVRLDIVNTL
+570 EGAVRLDIVHTL
-582 GLSRVSPKNEA
+582 GLSRVSPKNKA
-593 ADLEN
+593 VDSKN

-605 SQRFAFRHS
+605 SQHFAFRHS
-614 STEYGLTA
+614 STEYDLTA

-667 IPADYAA
+667 VPADYAA
-674 AEVQS
+674 VEVQS
-679 HGLADFFI
+679 HGLSDFFI
-687 APTENDE
+687 ASTENAE
-694 ESEIRLEFGRPVFGR
+694 ESEIRLEFGRPAFGR

-716 EKNEALEGNQWTL
+716 EKNEALEGNQWSL

-752 RMAPDTFS
+752 RMAPDVFS

-775 GLQAAFRITEAD
+775 GLQTAFRITEAD

-792 NTDPIPQAVQADCT
+792 NADPIPQAVQADCT

-815 VYGSSLIQFAISGA
+815 VYGSSLVQFAISGA
-829 PVDSFPFTVPEEY
+829 PVDSFQFAVPEEY

-852 RNWSQ
+852 RNWRQ

-893 TGAFPRNAASERGT
+893 GGAFPHNTASERGT
-907 IILSSDRQIQLDA
+907 IILSRNRQIQLDA
-920 EEASNQLIRLA
+920 EEAPNQLIRLA

-941 LLIQPVLAVFQY
+941 LISQPVLAVFQY
-953 RQRPFS
+953 RQRPFN

-999 IKSTGSP
+999 VKSTGSP
-1006 HFQLTLPPG
+1006 HFQLTIPPD
-1015 SELWSAHVDGQK
+1015 SQLWSARVDGQK
-1027 VIPIAANNA
+1027 VIPIATDNA

-1043 ETDAGRLR
+1043 EADAGRLR
-1051 LVEIRMASSSLTA
+1051 LVEIRMASPSLAA
-1064 SPIQIA
+1064 SPVQVT

-1107 QSNGFHQ
+1107 QSNGFRQ
-1114 LRQLFSGRGPWPS
+1114 IRQLFSGRGPWPP
-1127 NALVQLIGAA
+1127 NALVQLAAAA

-1146 FRLSRQDRIRNF
+1146 FCLSRQSRIRDF
-1158 PWRRLAAIAVGALAL
+1158 QWRRLVATAVGALAL
-1173 LVGVLVITAVTLQ
+1173 LVGLAGITAVALQ
-1186 TLRQLPPLQRD
+1186 TLRQLPPPQRD

-1211 SAVVENRPMDFL
+1211 YAVVENRSADFL
-1223 FRDAALYGWPLIL
+1223 LSDAAAHGWPLVL
-1236 VVLIFG
+1236 AALIFG
-1242 YSKIMMPASYRP
+1242 YSKVKLPAAYRA
-1254 YVELV
+1254 YAELA

-1268 FSWPKGGPVALLL
+1268 LSWPKGGPVALLV
-1281 MFAFLLRYFAL
+1281 MFAFLLRHFAL
-1292 PSMLAARR
+1292 PPLLAARQ
-1300 AGKRPSPGPKTATLT
+1300 AGKRPSPGPATATLT
-1315 AFLLLG
+1315 AFFLLG
-1321 HPAAFSSESTPA
+1321 HPAAFSSESAPA
-1333 GELPSARA
+1333 GELPSDRA

-1353 DGFASGQVEI
+1353 DGFASGQVELR
-1363 WWNAREGET
+1363 WNARAGET
-1372 ISLLRPPGVLT
+1372 IPLLRTPGVLT

-1389 DSAKLSETDSQAPE
+1389 DGAKLSETASPAPE
-1403 VILVALQG
+1403 VILIALRDG
-1411 GEQTVQF
+1411 LQTIQF

-1425 QSSESPSE
+1425 QPSDAPSE
-1433 FQIPTQH
+1433 FELPTQH

-1455 ELIVPQAIAIAR
+1455 ELIVPQAIAIATVA
-1467 AGGDS
+1467 AG

-1482 NPILIAPAAVNGYYS
+1482 NPILVAPAAGDDPYS

-1534 LIPSSGLI
+1534 LVPSSGLI

-1557 SQIQLLAPAKIA
+1557 SQIHLLAPPKIA

-1587 GLLKIDLGKPQ
+1587 GRLRIDLGKPQ
-1598 SKPFLVRIRSQW
+1598 SKPFLLRIRSQW
-1610 IAAPLPCTAELSFPA
+1610 IAAPLPYTAELSFPA

-1630 GQVGAIGVAA
+1630 GQVGAVGVAA

-1664 TLLELCRD
+1664 TLLELGRD

-1693 TLSAEPVEPH
+1693 TLSAEPVAPH
-1703 VAVTTNERLSIGKD
+1703 VAVTTNERLSIGED
-1717 RTLLATTIDAQIS
+1717 RTLLATAIDAQIS
-1730 RAGVFHLRFALPE
+1730 RAGVFHLSFALPV

-1760 ASDNGAKTIT
+1760 AADNGAKTVT
-1770 LHLKQKRLGALRFDV
+1770 LHLKQKQLGALRFDV

-1863 IEQVD
+1863 IEQVA

-1882 EGKVDVAVFLDFRIK
+1882 EGKIDVAVFLDFRIK

-1903 IRLAL
+1903 LRLAL
-1908 PSAANNVRFEGDHV
+1908 PNAANNVRFEGDHV

-1935 HAEWTVRLQRR
+1935 RAEWTVRLQQR
-1946 VIGNCHL
+1946 VIGNCRL
-1953 VLTYQES
+1953 LLTYQRS
-1960 LPEGD
+1960 LPED
-1965 TPFPLQGAIVQNAN
+1965 DASFPLQGAVVQNAN

-2005 HTDWHNVPRSLRR
+2005 RTDWHNVPRNLRR
-2018 RLPDSLT
+2018 RLPDRLT
-2025 PEHSFRAVSADFQLP
+2025 PEHGFRAVSADFQLP
-2040 IAVSRRQIT
+2040 IIVSRRQIT
-2049 PTLAAQVS
+2049 PTLAAQVN
-2057 RFQLATIV
+2057 RFDLATIV
-2065 SQNGSILTQADIHL
+2065 SQNGSILTQADIRL
-2079 LPGSKRSLEITLPP
+2079 SPGSKRSLEITLPP
-2093 NSQFWFARVNERT
+2093 NSQFWFARVNGRT
-2106 VSAFENG
+2106 VSAFDNG
-2113 EQLLIPLGQNPLP
+2113 EQLLIPLGQNPVP
-2126 TGQTRV
+2126 TAQTRV
-2132 QVCFQAAPAQS
+2132 QVCFQASPAQS
-2143 TPKRLDALLKSL
+2143 TTKRLDALLKSL

-2173 WKLTDWDGD
+2173 WQLTDWDGD
-2182 LQLIESQTVSPP
+2182 LQLIESQAVSP
-2194 RSSKLEDY
+2194 RLSSKLEDY

-2266 RQAMAGITVQQNKRS
+2266 RQAMAGITVQQNKQS
-2281 GALENRAI
+2281 GALGNRTAAH
-2289 TQSDRKLSAQ
+2289 SNRKLSAQ

-2304 TNPADEN
+2304 ANPADEN

-2324 EETAAAPQGFD
+2324 DEAAAAPQGFD

-2349 SVQVESLNKI
+2349 SVQVESLDKI
-2359 SLRIQARSASRS
+2359 SLRIQARSDSRQT
-2371 NSIPFIALIT
+2371 PFPLIALVV
-2381 AAALAATYLASLRNR
+2381 ALAFAATYLTSLRQR
-2396 KKPSPSTQKENA
+2396 KKPSPSPQK

>member
-14 QLASLCW
+14 RLAALYW
-21 LGASLASAQIT
+21 LGAALATAQSA
-32 ESPPASA
+32 EPPPAA
-39 PIPVKDIAVSGQL
+39 PIPVKDVAVSGQL

-61 TANLLERREKKDR
+61 TANLLERREKKER
-74 PLYTVR
+74 SLYTVR
-80 VQREIHISN
+80 VEREIQVGAA
-89 TMLRSH
+89 MLRSR

-101 QVQGE
+101 RIQGE
-106 LDTVTLGWPGKTW
+106 LDTVVLGWPGKTW
-119 PTRVT
+119 PARVAGT
-124 GAGLK
+124 GLK

-135 ANRAEDSNKR
+135 ANANRAEDSKR
-145 VQSKE
+145 AQSKE
-150 TQGDVEVEGSKER
+150 TQRDAEVK
-163 LRGEADKRQATLLIL
+163 EADNRPTTLLIL
-178 QFETPE
+178 QFETSE
-184 SEESKEAGKGEAQ
+184 NEESGESTESEAQ
-197 PFDSRS
+197 PADTRS
-203 VTIETEVEIDRLPFE
+203 VTIETEVEIGHLPFE
-218 FPLRGLEFEFPTL
+218 FPLQGLEFEFPTL

-236 RLEASSDLAVNV
+236 RLAANSDLAVNV
-248 AAADGLIPV
+248 AEADGLIPV
-257 VQAESKPLQLSEQ
+257 VQAESKPLQLSE
-270 SAREFRFFGRGYRAS
+270 ENTNKFRFFGSGYRAR
-285 VGVRPRDPDALRVV
+285 VGIRPRDPDALRVV

-327 RGARRLLLGGQTA
+327 RGARCLLLGGQTA
-340 ITKLSLPEDC
+340 ITKLSLPEGC
-350 SVHLESEGYVLHLDR
+350 SVRLESEGYALRLER

-376 AKIEETDG
+376 AKIEEIDG

-398 PLHLSGFDEATE
+398 PLHLSGFDESTE
-410 FQLSNGGSVESAETG
+410 FQLANGGSVEAAETG
-425 FQTFLPADGL
+425 FQTFLPADGR

-464 TGVMRQNISTMVTV
+464 TGVMRQNSSTIVTV
-478 MQGELNRLQFSVAGA
+478 MQGELNRLPFNIAGD
-493 GEITRVTT
+493 GEITRVTA
-501 PDILSWEASPT
+501 PDILSWEVSPT
-512 DDPQI
+512 DDPQA
-517 QELTI
+517 QELII

-530 SCEIDI
+530 SCEINI
-536 STLSTLGAF
+536 STLSTLGTF

-593 ADLEN
+593 ANTEN

-605 SQRFAFRHS
+605 SQHFAFRHS

-636 LSYHLGHEQT
+636 LFYHLGHEQT

-667 IPADYAA
+667 VPADYAA
-674 AEVQS
+674 VEVQS
-679 HGLADFFI
+679 HGLSDFFI
-687 APTENDE
+687 ASTESAE
-694 ESEIRLEFGRPVFGR
+694 ESEIRLEFGQPAFGR

-716 EKNEALEGNQWTL
+716 EKNEALEGNQWSL

-766 AVYFPKQTE
+766 AVYFPQQTE

-792 NTDPIPQAVQADCT
+792 NADPIPQAVQADCT

-815 VYGSSLIQFAISGA
+815 VYGSSLVQFAISGA
-829 PVDSFPFTVPEEY
+829 PVDSFQFTVPEEY

-857 TDAGYEVVLQSPRIG
+857 IDAGYEVVLQSPRIG

-893 TGAFPRNAASERGT
+893 TGAFPRNTASERGT
-907 IILSSDRQIQLDA
+907 IILSSNRQIQLDA
-920 EEASNQLIRLA
+920 EESPNQLTRLA

-941 LLIQPVLAVFQY
+941 LLSQPVLAIFQY
-953 RQRPFS
+953 RQRPFN

-999 IKSTGSP
+999 VKSTGSP
-1006 HFQLTLPPG
+1006 HFQLTLPPD
-1015 SELWSAHVDGQK
+1015 SRMWSARVDGQK
-1027 VIPIAANNA
+1027 VIPIATDNA

-1043 ETDAGRLR
+1043 EAGDGRLR
-1051 LVEIRMASSSLTA
+1051 LVEIRMASPSRA
-1064 SPIQIA
+1064 ISPVQVT

-1107 QSNGFHQ
+1107 RSNGFQQ
-1114 LRQLFSGRGPWPS
+1114 LRQLFSGRGPWPP
-1127 NALVQLIGAA
+1127 NALVQLAVAA

-1146 FRLSRQDRIRNF
+1146 FCLSCQDRIRDF
-1158 PWRRLAAIAVGALAL
+1158 PWRRLAAIAVSALAL
-1173 LVGVLVITAVTLQ
+1173 LVGVAGIAAVALQ
-1186 TLRQLPPLQRD
+1186 TLRQLPPPQRD

-1211 SAVVENRPMDFL
+1211 HTVVENRSADFL
-1223 FRDAALYGWPLIL
+1223 LSDAVSYGWPLVL
-1236 VVLIFG
+1236 AALIFG
-1242 YSKIMMPASYRP
+1242 YSKIKMPAPYRA
-1254 YVELV
+1254 YAELA

-1281 MFAFLLRYFAL
+1281 IFAFLLRHFAL
-1292 PSMLAARR
+1292 PPLLAARK
-1300 AGKRPSPGPKTATLT
+1300 AGKRPSSGPAMATLS

-1321 HPAAFSSESTPA
+1321 HPTAFSSESAPA
-1333 GELPSARA
+1333 GKLLSDRS

-1353 DGFASGQVEI
+1353 DGFASGQVELR
-1363 WWNAREGET
+1363 WNARAGET
-1372 ISLLRPPGVLT
+1372 IPLLRTPGVLT

-1389 DSAKLSETDSQAPE
+1389 DGAKISETDSKVPE
-1403 VILVALQG
+1403 VILVALQDG
-1411 GEQTVQF
+1411 LQTVQF

-1425 QSSESPSE
+1425 QSSDAPSE
-1433 FQIPTQH
+1433 FELPTQH

-1446 QIALDEPNA
+1446 QIALAEPNA
-1455 ELIVPQAIAIAR
+1455 ELIVPQAIAIA
-1467 AGGDS
+1467 
-1472 SYNMS
+1472 
-1477 EDEYG
+1477 
-1482 NPILIAPAAVNGYYS
+1482 PAAGAGPYS

-1503 QPVNGIQIQ
+1503 QPVNNIQIQ
-1512 WQPRRRNRSEETPV
+1512 WQPRRRNRSEEIPV

-1534 LIPSSGLI
+1534 LVPSSGLI
-1542 EGFHDVAIRPAQGEV
+1542 EGFHDVAVRPAQGEV
-1557 SQIQLLAPAKIA
+1557 SQIHLLAPPKIA
-1569 INDVWSPDLSQWR
+1569 INDVWSPYLAQWR

-1587 GLLKIDLGKPQ
+1587 GRLKIDLGKPQ

-1610 IAAPLPCTAELSFPA
+1610 IASPLPYTAELSFPA

-1630 GQVGAIGVAA
+1630 GQVGVVGVAA

-1664 TLLELCRD
+1664 TLLELCRE

-1685 SQPSSAAL
+1685 SQPSSASL
-1693 TLSAEPVEPH
+1693 TLSAEPVQPH
-1703 VAVTTNERLSIGKD
+1703 VAVTTNERLSIGED
-1717 RTLLATTIDAQIS
+1717 RTLLATVINAQIS
-1730 RAGVFHLRFALPE
+1730 RAGVFHLSFALPA

-1760 ASDNGAKTIT
+1760 AADNGAKTVT

-1795 ETWTAPKIALREADR
+1795 ETWTAPKITLREADR
-1810 QRGQLLIV
+1810 QRGQLLII

-1844 ANGAQAFDLLNR
+1844 TNGAQAFDLLNR
-1856 NWNLVFR
+1856 NWKLIFR
-1863 IEQVD
+1863 IEQVA

-1882 EGKVDVAVFLDFRIK
+1882 EGKIDVAIFLDFRIK

-1903 IRLAL
+1903 LRLAL
-1908 PSAANNVRFEGDHV
+1908 PNAANNVRFEGDHV

-1935 HAEWTVRLQRR
+1935 RAEWTVRLQRR
-1946 VIGNCHL
+1946 VIGNCRL
-1953 VLTYQES
+1953 ILTYQRS
-1960 LPEGD
+1960 LPED
-1965 TPFPLQGAIVQNAN
+1965 DAPFPLQGAVVQNAN

-1990 GRLQIALPSLPESLY
+1990 GRLQITLPSLPESLY
-2005 HTDWHNVPRSLRR
+2005 RTDWHNVPRNLRR

-2025 PEHSFRAVSADFQLP
+2025 PEHGFRAVSADFQLP
-2040 IAVSRRQIT
+2040 LVVSRRQIT
-2049 PTLAAQVS
+2049 PTLAAQVN
-2057 RFQLATIV
+2057 RFDLATIV

-2079 LPGSKRSLEITLPP
+2079 SPGSKRSLEITLPP
-2093 NSQFWFARVNERT
+2093 NSQFWFARVNGRT
-2106 VSAFENG
+2106 ISAFENG
-2113 EQLLIPLGQNPLP
+2113 EQLLIPLGQNPVP
-2126 TGQTRV
+2126 NSQTHV

-2143 TPKRLDALLKSL
+2143 TPQRLDALLKSL

-2173 WKLTDWDGD
+2173 WKLADWDGD
-2182 LQLIESQTVSPP
+2182 LQLIESQAVSP
-2194 RSSKLEDY
+2194 RLSSKLEDY

-2234 QAQFAFQNAFYL
+2234 QAQFAFQNAFHL

-2266 RQAMAGITVQQNKRS
+2266 RQAMAGITVQQNKQS
-2281 GALENRAI
+2281 GTLGNRVIAH
-2289 TQSDRKLSAQ
+2289 SNRKLSAQ

-2324 EETAAAPQGFD
+2324 DEAAAAPQGFD

-2349 SVQVESLNKI
+2349 SVQVESLDKI
-2359 SLRIQARSASRS
+2359 SLRIQARSASRQTPF
-2371 NSIPFIALIT
+2371 PFIAII
-2381 AAALAATYLASLRNR
+2381 AAIAFAAIYLSSLRQR
-2396 KKPSPSTQKENA
+2396 KKPNPSPQK